1 MPQEEFQGVTIEE
14 ISDAVGL
21 DVPAVKKYIT
31 ETLKDEVEKEK
42 LDLRNGKYDPFII
55 DLILIELEVDFAG
68 KQLEK
73 NLEFIRRKKKGE

>member
-1 MPQEEFQGVTIEE
+1 MPEELQGVTVEE

-31 ETLKDEVEKEK
+31 ATLKEDVEKEK
-42 LDLRNGKYDPFII
+42 LDLGNGKYDPYII
-55 DLILIELEVDFAG
+55 DLILIELEIDFAG

-73 NLEFIRRKKKGE
+73 NLEVIRRKKNGE